1 MTLDQAPGEAATGS
15 GWRQRLALVRSG
27 DLRLVWLAQVVSQL
41 GDGMFTVGV
50 VWLVVNRTESG
61 LALSGTLMAQLLPY
75 AILGAA
81 AGALAD
87 RWNRRLTMVV
97 SDIVRGVVVVSLPV
111 LDLFGLLHLWMVP
124 VVAFSLTAAGQ
135 FFDPAKNALV
145 PAITP
150 PARLVQVNA
159 LLSGTRQVLFI
170 AGPAVGGSLVAA
182 AGEMSVFWVDAVSF
196 FLSAVVLWRMRTSG
210 HVRPVA
216 PHAPEE
222 PSHLWQ
228 DIREGF
234 RYVWRVPL
242 LRLILIVGTI
252 VNFLLSPLPVIIPL
266 FFKEIGIGAAGFG
279 SALSVIL
286 AGFLVGVAYMGV
298 RGSKEPM
305 GALTVAAMTLAGL
318 AASILGV
325 GPHLAVI
332 LVIGLIGG
340 AAIGAMEVA
349 ETTILQR
356 ESTDEFRGRVFALY
370 ESVSQ
375 GGRAISVAL
384 AGGISEVVGLRWMF
398 YSVGAMTLA
407 CAVALWASPT
417 VRRLK

>member
-1 MTLDQAPGEAATGS
+1 
-15 GWRQRLALVRSG
+15 
-27 DLRLVWLAQVVSQL
+27 
-41 GDGMFTVGV
+41 
-50 VWLVVNRTESG
+50 
-61 LALSGTLMAQLLPY
+61 
-75 AILGAA
+75 
-81 AGALAD
+81 
-87 RWNRRLTMVV
+87 
-97 SDIVRGVVVVSLPV
+97 
-111 LDLFGLLHLWMVP
+111 
-124 VVAFSLTAAGQ
+124 
-135 FFDPAKNALV
+135 
-145 PAITP
+145 
-150 PARLVQVNA
+150 
-159 LLSGTRQVLFI
+159 
-170 AGPAVGGSLVAA
+170 
-182 AGEMSVFWVDAVSF
+182 
-196 FLSAVVLWRMRTSG
+196 
-210 HVRPVA
+210 
-216 PHAPEE
+216 
-222 PSHLWQ
+222 LWQ

-305 GALTVAAMTLAGL
+305 GALTVTAMTLAGL

-417 VRRLK
+417 VRRLKGGAIRGGGPRPGCSPVTRTAVSARAGTGASPGWVRLTRDRPPGQEPAHDRHKPVRLIRDRGVAGAVDQPQRAASDMCVHVFRGGCEHIAVAGNDQDRHAQAFQVLVVVGTLIAGFARAEEALQRHPPPALVKALAPVRILA